1 MVAFYEDSLKTL
13 CRFSEEMTLFC
24 EGLTVFLEE
33 MVIFSEGMMVFSEVI
48 RSICEKEK
56 PPANEGLSEAH
67 SRKTEQERKINAGRQ
82 GRF

>member
-1 MVAFYEDSLKTL
+1 
-13 CRFSEEMTLFC
+13 MTLFC

-56 PPANEGLSEAH
+56 PPANRRFVRGAFSKN
-67 SRKTEQERKINAGRQ
+67 RTEEENKRRETGAVLRPAGAGIQ
-82 GRF
+82 FFTGKP

>member
-13 CRFSEEMTLFC
+13 CRFSVEMTLFC

-56 PPANEGLSEAH
+56 PPAN
-67 SRKTEQERKINAGRQ
+67 R
-82 GRF
+82 RFVRGVFA